1 MCVTFYTLRY
11 MISCINIKL
20 LISFQFHT
28 LLTLMSEHKRK
39 YFENVLCFF
48 FPYSGTQWGLNRLFW
63 SPFISIIWTKPVY
76 FIFFNVIV
84 CSTEER
90 MLNRFVKT

>member
-1 MCVTFYTLRY
+1 MCVTFYILRY

-48 FPYSGTQWGLNRLFW
+48 SIQWNSMG
-63 SPFISIIWTKPVY
+63 SK
-76 FIFFNVIV
+76 
-84 CSTEER
+84 
-90 MLNRFVKT
+90 